1 MPYLSSKL
9 PGYCPKSQRTNWV
22 DIYEG
27 KRQGPLTSENGH
39 FIISVIYS
47 RGVCVLCIYVGAS
60 MFLAF
65 LAKKHNSDVRFYDF
79 GNLNWLLSLGF

>member
-27 KRQGPLTSENGH
+27 KWQGPLTSENGH
-39 FIISVIYS
+39 FIISVIYR
-47 RGVCVLCIYVGAS
+47 RGVCVLCIYYVGAS
-60 MFLAF
+60 MFVAF
-65 LAKKHNSDVRFYDF
+65 LEKKNTIVMCDF
-79 GNLNWLLSLGF
+79 MTSAI